1 MAVALGSKALHWQL
15 LKQGK
20 DKAERLPLGEN
31 PKQIAGNQLSRLRD
45 SKTDKII
52 SFNEAVLEKNHRE

>member
-1 MAVALGSKALHWQL
+1 LQL

-20 DKAERLPLGEN
+20 DKAKRLPLGEK